1 MTIIG
6 QMKTETIV
14 SKPNQVLV
22 LLQKNGKLTSIERK
36 LLNSFLLASTQQH
49 REYVTTFGRQ
59 PDNSHMYSARAQELL
74 ETVEV
79 GNSNLMSTIRKHI
92 LALRRVESDWFAPD
106 VKEGVV
112 MANTSF
118 LSEVRMEIKNG
129 SLQVYWA
136 FPPSLNTMLGDPKS
150 FPFTKL
156 DLQKI
161 SLLTSYTAVA
171 LYEICAKYRSNYKR
185 GGSGECLTT
194 KRTPEWWVNA
204 LTNTAPKIDKGTGL
218 PVHREWRKIKN
229 ETVNKAIDEIN
240 LLTDLDIRLL
250 EEKSGKSVNL
260 VQFEVRSKKDEPRK
274 IEAAHFE
281 LLKKAIGLGVPEE
294 LLKAAINRT
303 SADQVGLCLAK
314 LESRISQ
321 TDLPVI
327 DNVGRYFNTIVS
339 DTAPIEVVEDIS
351 PAKEAKN
358 SNTDTRIESNEKSDQ
373 TIAKEAF
380 MLLPDSAKRTYSSK
394 AVEELKARGLATE
407 RILSNA
413 HAGVWS
419 GSLLSQMIE
428 IFRREIEVKLV

>member
-1 MTIIG
+1 MYILG
-6 QMKTETIV
+6 HMKTETIV

-59 PDNSHMYSARAQELL
+59 PDNAHMYSARAQELL

-79 GNSNLMSTIRKHI
+79 GNSNLMSTIRKHV

-106 VKEGVV
+106 LKDGLV

-129 SLQVYWA
+129 SLHVHWA

-194 KRTPEWWVNA
+194 KRPPEWWVNA
-204 LTNTAPKIDKGTGL
+204 LTNTPPKVDKKTGL
-218 PVHREWRKIKN
+218 TVHREWRKIKN
-229 ETVNKAIDEIN
+229 ETVKKAIDEIN
-240 LLTDLDIRLL
+240 LHTDFDLRLL
-250 EEKSGKSVNL
+250 EEKGGKSVTL
-260 VQFEVRSKKDEPRK
+260 VQFEIRSKKEEPRK
-274 IEAAHFE
+274 IEAAHFD
-281 LLKKAIGLGVPEE
+281 LLKKGIIVRVPEE
-294 LLKAAINRT
+294 LLIAAIDRT
-303 SADQVGLCLAK
+303 SVEQVALCLAK
-314 LESRISQ
+314 LESRIGQ
-321 TDLPVI
+321 LDLPAI
-327 DNVGRYFNTIVS
+327 DNIGRYFNTIVS
-339 DTAPIEVVEDIS
+339 ESVPIEIVEDIS
-351 PAKEAKN
+351 PKKKVKSPNADRNLEA
-358 SNTDTRIESNEKSDQ
+358 DEKSNQ
-373 TIAKEAF
+373 TLSKEEF
-380 MLLPDSAKRTYSSK
+380 MMLPDSAKRTYAGQ
-394 AVEELKARGLATE
+394 AVEEIKARGLATD

-413 HAGVWS
+413 QAGVWS
-419 GSLLSQMIE
+419 GVLLSQMIE
-428 IFRREIEVKLV
+428 IFRREKEAN

>member
-1 MTIIG
+1 
-6 QMKTETIV
+6 MKTETIV

-36 LLNSFLLASTQQH
+36 LLNAFLLASTQQH
-49 REYVTTFGRQ
+49 RDYVTTFGRL

-74 ETVEV
+74 EMVEV

-106 VKEGVV
+106 VKEGLV

-194 KRTPEWWVNA
+194 KRPPEWWVNA
-204 LTNTAPKIDKGTGL
+204 LTNTPPKVDKKTGQ

-229 ETVNKAIDEIN
+229 ETVNKAIEEIN
-240 LLTDLDIRLL
+240 LHTDLDVKLL
-250 EEKSGKSVNL
+250 EEKNGKSVNL
-260 VQFEVRSKKDEPRK
+260 VQFEIRSKKEGPRQ
-274 IEAAHFE
+274 IEASHFE
-281 LLKKAIGLGVPEE
+281 IFKKGISLGVSEDVIRAV
-294 LLKAAINRT
+294 LNRT
-303 SADQVGLCLAK
+303 SVDQVNFCLAK
-314 LESRISQ
+314 LESRLRQ
-321 TDLPVI
+321 TDLPGI
-327 DNVGRYFNTIVS
+327 DNVGRYFTTIVTES
-339 DTAPIEVVEDIS
+339 IPIEIVEDIG
-351 PAKEAKN
+351 PKKKVKDAQ
-358 SNTDTRIESNEKSDQ
+358 TDTRIAVDEKSSQ
-373 TIAKEAF
+373 TLSKEEF
-380 MLLPDSAKRTYSSK
+380 MMLPDLVKRTYAGQ
-394 AVEELKARGLATE
+394 AVEEIKSRGLATD

-413 HAGVWS
+413 QAGVWS
-419 GSLLSQMIE
+419 GVLLSQMIE
-428 IFRREIEVKLV
+428 IFRREKEVEEHK